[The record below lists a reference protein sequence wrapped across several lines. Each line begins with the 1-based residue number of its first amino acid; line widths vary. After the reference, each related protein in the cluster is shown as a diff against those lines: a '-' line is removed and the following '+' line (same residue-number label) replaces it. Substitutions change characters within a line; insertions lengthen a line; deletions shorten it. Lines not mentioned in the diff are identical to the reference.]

1 MNSVAADAGES
12 VRLSVVIPAYNYAH
26 LLRRAVDSV
35 MAQLRPDC
43 ELLVVDDGSTDATP
57 QLLAEAEALHR
68 PGFRHLRQDNA
79 GAAAA
84 RNAGLRLSRGD
95 YLLFLDADDELL
107 PGALDAVCAAVQ
119 AQPRASVFLGGRVT
133 RRADGREKYHPPPA
147 ALAPDLCER
156 LADYLLRKKIGMGH
170 GSTIVRRE
178 LIARRPYPE
187 SLRGGEDI
195 PVFAHLFAQGEFGTI
210 AQPLVRIHKHADSLR
225 HLARDSDGRMA
236 LLIDEIFRGLPAS
249 CERIRGAYAAR
260 RYLSLFRI
268 ALRQG
273 AYRRAGRH
281 WREAVRQDAR
291 QAFALR
297 QFRKNLKAVLA
308 GLLRRKAA

>member
-1 MNSVAADAGES
+1 MSRMTAETNDPVL
-12 VRLSVVIPAYNYAH
+12 VSVVIPTYNYGH

-35 MAQLRPDC
+35 LTQLRPDC

-57 QLLAEAEALHR
+57 QLLAETGALHP
-68 PGFRHLRQDNA
+68 PGFRHIRQDNA

-84 RNAGLRLSRGD
+84 RNAGLRLSRGE
-95 YLLFLDADDELL
+95 YLLFLDADDEML

-119 AQPRASVFLGGRVT
+119 ARPHASVLLGGRVT

-147 ALAPDLCER
+147 ALASDPRER

-170 GSTIVRRE
+170 GSTVVRRE

-195 PVFAHLFAQGEFGTI
+195 PVFAHLFVQGEFGTI
-210 AQPLVRIHKHADSLR
+210 AQSLVRVHKHADSLR
-225 HLARDSDGRMA
+225 HFRPDSDERTIM
-236 LLIDEIFRGLPAS
+236 LVNEIFRGLPTP
-249 CERIRGAYAAR
+249 CNKIRGAYAAC

-273 AYRRAGRH
+273 KHRSAGRYL
-281 WREAVRQDAR
+281 REAARQDAR
-291 QAFALR
+291 QLFSLR
-297 QFRKNLKAVLA
+297 QFRKNLKAALA
-308 GLLRRKAA
+308 ALARRRAA

>member
-1 MNSVAADAGES
+1 MAADAGES

-156 LADYLLRKKIGMGH
+156 LADYLLRKKIGM
-170 GSTIVRRE
+170 
-178 LIARRPYPE
+178 
-187 SLRGGEDI
+187 
-195 PVFAHLFAQGEFGTI
+195 
-210 AQPLVRIHKHADSLR
+210 
-225 HLARDSDGRMA
+225 
-236 LLIDEIFRGLPAS
+236 
-249 CERIRGAYAAR
+249 
-260 RYLSLFRI
+260 
-268 ALRQG
+268 
-273 AYRRAGRH
+273 
-281 WREAVRQDAR
+281 
-291 QAFALR
+291 
-297 QFRKNLKAVLA
+297 
-308 GLLRRKAA
+308 